1 MATIYKDTD
10 GSDSITQQSDIKE
23 LFEKIRNY
31 YRVTNDS
38 QIPVFSV
45 PRNEILFYKLDD
57 KDIRDKGAVFIK
69 FRRNKF
75 SSWLRKNTNK
85 NLFFNEQPDGA
96 IEIFSL
102 SLDSYNLLIEKFE
115 TDVLSVPD
123 TLNLIYYR
131 HNGQCFVIFYF
142 TFVEYFRRTGN
153 SSGVKIPN
161 G

>member
-1 MATIYKDTD
+1 MAIIYKDTN
-10 GSDSITQQSDIKE
+10 GSDSITQQGDIKE

-31 YRVTNDS
+31 YGVTNDS

-45 PRNEILFYKLDD
+45 PRSEILFYKLDD
-57 KDIRDKGAVFIK
+57 KDIRDRGAVFIK

-102 SLDSYNLLIEKFE
+102 SMNSFSVLTEKFE
-115 TDVLSVPD
+115 TEILSVPD
-123 TLNLIYYR
+123 TLNLIYYKY
-131 HNGQCFVIFYF
+131 NEQSFVIFYF
-142 TFVEYFRRTGN
+142 TFTEYFRRTGN